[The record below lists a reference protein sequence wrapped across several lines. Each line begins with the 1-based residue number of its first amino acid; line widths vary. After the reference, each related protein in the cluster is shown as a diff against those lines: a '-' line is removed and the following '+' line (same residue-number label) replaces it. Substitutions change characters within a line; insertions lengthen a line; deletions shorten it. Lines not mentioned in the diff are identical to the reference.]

1 MFVNSTRFR
10 ATHQASADA
19 ILPINDRRPVTSRG
33 SRFYNVDAWTGRAFG
48 GEMADWAV
56 RNPGKTPT
64 SADIARWVDVA
75 NAQRPYKAE
84 IVIASTP
91 DELPLSTAL
100 ALAGGVY
107 HEALHTLFSRRTPL
121 KLAEVEENVL
131 SRWNLVPNWG
141 KKALLMDM
149 SNLIEDI
156 RIERCGNA
164 RFPGIRKELSNLEDL
179 VINQEFAGLDKHP
192 KLPEREAARFV
203 TTCTFRNIG
212 MGYTS
217 PVQTAARLRYK
228 KLHPDAYRA
237 VESGALR
244 PLLDRAMALGEGD
257 SLDCL
262 WLAMDFYVTI
272 FNPEEE
278 AQEEQGQ
285 GQGQGAG
292 AGNGQGQGQGQGA
305 GAGDG
310 QGDGQGQGQG
320 QGAGNGKSQ
329 SQTTFREFDSLPES
343 WVRDYQARA

>member
-1 MFVNSTRFR
+1 
-10 ATHQASADA
+10 
-19 ILPINDRRPVTSRG
+19 
-33 SRFYNVDAWTGRAFG
+33 
-48 GEMADWAV
+48 
-56 RNPGKTPT
+56 
-64 SADIARWVDVA
+64 
-75 NAQRPYKAE
+75 
-84 IVIASTP
+84 
-91 DELPLSTAL
+91 
-100 ALAGGVY
+100 
-107 HEALHTLFSRRTPL
+107 
-121 KLAEVEENVL
+121 
-131 SRWNLVPNWG
+131 
-141 KKALLMDM
+141 M

-217 PVQTAARLRYK
+217 PVQTAARIKYK
-228 KLHPDAYRA
+228 KLHADAYRA

-285 GQGQGAG
+285 GH
-292 AGNGQGQGQGQGA
+292 GQGQGQGQGNGQDA
-305 GAGDG
+305 QGEGAGNG
-310 QGDGQGQGQG
+310 QGDGK
-320 QGAGNGKSQ
+320 GKSQ

-343 WVRDYQARA
+343 WVRDYQAQA